1 MSNRKVQ
8 QVKSF
13 VRAASREQVEAEL
26 SKLCAQGPLRPSE
39 VVAAAADATSPLH
52 GCFEWDDSKAGHQ
65 YRLWQARHLLREVT
79 VTVVAGDAPTRLIH
93 VPPSGNAKEGTYEP
107 IAMVV
112 ESPDKYARALS
123 ELVTKMRAASAAI
136 EELKSAAEHTHD
148 QDKLA
153 RITVAIAALQTAN
166 AAVQAL
172 H

>member
-1 MSNRKVQ
+1 MNRKVTE
-8 QVKSF
+8 VKAF
-13 VRAASREQVEAEL
+13 VKNASREEIAAEL
-26 SKLCAQGPLRPSE
+26 SRLYAQGPLRPSAVLE
-39 VVAAAADATSPLH
+39 AASDESSPLH

-79 VTVVAGDAPTRLIH
+79 VTVVAGEAPTRLIH
-93 VPPSGNAKEGTYEP
+93 VPAANAKEGTYEP
-107 IAMVV
+107 ISAVV
-112 ESPDKYARALS
+112 QSPDKYARALA
-123 ELVTKMRAASAAI
+123 ELTIKMRAASAAI
-136 EELKSAAEHTHD
+136 EELKSAAEQTDD